1 MLVGIISDSHD
12 NLAALEAAVKLL
24 NREGVEQVLHAGDIV
39 APFAAAR
46 LARLRAK
53 LTCVYGNNDGERALL
68 ARRLEEMGASIS
80 DFAELELA
88 QRRIALYHGTIA
100 EVTSALV
107 ESGRYDVVVTGHTH
121 RSEVKHRGRCLSVNP
136 GELCGYL
143 TGRRSL
149 CLLDLGTMKVEVLE
163 V

>member
-12 NLAALEAAVKLL
+12 NLSALEKAVRLL
-24 NREGVEQVLHAGDIV
+24 NREGVEHVLHAGDII
-39 APFAAAR
+39 APFAAAK
-46 LARLRAK
+46 LAELEAK

-68 ARRLEEMGASIS
+68 AGRLSEMGAGIS
-80 DFAELELA
+80 DFAELVLA
-88 QRRIALYHGTIA
+88 ERRIALYHGTIA
-100 EVTSALV
+100 GVTSALV

-121 RSEVKHRGRCLSVNP
+121 RAEVRRRETCLAVNP

-149 CLLDLGTMKVEVLE
+149 CLLDLETMEARILE

>member
-12 NLAALEAAVKLL
+12 NLPALEAAVKLL
-24 NREGVEQVLHAGDIV
+24 NREGVEHVLHAGDMV
-39 APFAAAR
+39 APFAASK
-46 LARLRAK
+46 LAKLEAK

-68 ARRLEEMGASIS
+68 AKRLTEMGASIA

-88 QRRIALYHGTIA
+88 NRKIAVYHGTVAAI
-100 EVTSALV
+100 TSALV
-107 ESGRYDVVVTGHTH
+107 ASGRYDLVVTGHTH
-121 RSEVKHRGRCLSVNP
+121 KIEVSRSNACVAVNP

-143 TGRRSL
+143 TGKRTL
-149 CLLDLGTMKVEVLE
+149 CILDLKSLKAEVIE